1 MSLHRKKWSK
11 KDREEVLLYF
21 DQYGAVQ
28 ASREF
33 NISSATI
40 YNWKKKFDELGTN
53 GLEPGAKTTLERE
66 LAQLKR
72 ENNEL
77 KKLVAE
83 KELTIKVKDSL
94 LKKNM
99 FQRPKK

>member
-1 MSLHRKKWSK
+1 MAQRSAPKEEEQEESFDYNLNPDDLAEGKHFLSLKK
-11 KDREEVLLYF
+11 
-21 DQYGAVQ
+21 
-28 ASREF
+28 
-33 NISSATI
+33 
-40 YNWKKKFDELGTN
+40 
-53 GLEPGAKTTLERE
+53 
-66 LAQLKR
+66 

-99 FQRPKK
+99 LQRPKK

>member
-11 KDREEVLLYF
+11 KDKEEVLLYN
-21 DQYGAVQ
+21 DQHGVSQ
-28 ASREF
+28 TSREF

-40 YNWKKKFDELGTN
+40 YNWKKKYDELGTV
-53 GLEPGAKTTLERE
+53 GLEAGSKTSVERE

-99 FQRPKK
+99 LQRPKK